1 MAWSM
6 PYGDIANLY
15 ALSFNPI
22 RWASGSAIRSA
33 ACARTARTGSDG
45 EVRHEAIDGSSLG
58 GERDSGG
65 VRDGR

>member
-1 MAWSM
+1 MRRPLTRSD
-6 PYGDIANLY
+6 GH
-15 ALSFNPI
+15 
-22 RWASGSAIRSA
+22 RVSAIRSA